1 MSLSTTKYT
10 SKLHSARVLILGGTS
25 GIGFCV
31 AEASLEHGAH
41 VCISG
46 SKPSKLSGA
55 ISRLQS
61 SYPKLASHVSGYVC
75 DLSQLPSLEAN
86 LDALLK
92 IAVGDGKIDHVV
104 FTAGDALKIVPVAE
118 AAVESIQQTGTV
130 RFMGSLMLAKL
141 APTYMSPGP
150 RSSITL
156 TGGSNSHRPIKGW
169 SVIAAWGSG
178 LEGMARG
185 LAVDLAPLRVN
196 LISPGA
202 VYTELFGDIP
212 KERLEGVLQRF
223 KDGSLVG
230 QVGTPENVAEAYL
243 YAMKDQNLTG
253 TIIQSDGGRL
263 LK

>member
-46 SKPSKLSGA
+46 SKPSKLSDA
-55 ISRLQS
+55 ISRLQC
-61 SYPKLASHVSGYVC
+61 SYPDLASHVSGHVC
-75 DLSQLPSLEAN
+75 DLSQLTSLEAN
-86 LDALLK
+86 LDAPLK
-92 IAVGDGKIDHVV
+92 FAAGDGKIDHIV
-104 FTAGDALKIVPVAE
+104 FTAGDALRIIPIAE
-118 AAVESIQQTGTV
+118 VTVESIQQIGTV
-130 RFMGSLMLAKL
+130 RFMESLMLSKL
-141 APTYMSPGP
+141 APKYMSLGP
-150 RSSITL
+150 KSSITL

-196 LISPGA
+196 LVSPGA

-223 KDGSLVG
+223 RDGSLVG

-243 YAMKDQNLTG
+243 YSMKDQNVTG
-253 TIIQSDGGRL
+253 TIVQSDGGRL

>member
-1 MSLSTTKYT
+1 MSLSTTG
-10 SKLHSARVLILGGTS
+10 VLILGGTS

-61 SYPKLASHVSGYVC
+61 SYPNLASHVSGYVC

-118 AAVESIQQTGTV
+118 ATVESIQQTGTV

-178 LEGMARG
+178 LEG
-185 LAVDLAPLRVN
+185 AVDLAPLRVN